1 MASKVSTKESLTAK
15 GTLNLDSDEILLEI
29 EDVDTPVALVDLL
42 KDFNGKE
49 VSISVNFTNELI

>member
-1 MASKVSTKESLTAK
+1 MASKVSTKESLNAK
-15 GTLNLDSDEILLEI
+15 GILNLDGDEILLEI
-29 EDVDTPVALVDLL
+29 EDVDTPVAFVDLL

>member
-1 MASKVSTKESLTAK
+1 MASKVSTKESLNAK
-15 GTLNLDSDEILLEI
+15 GILNLDGDEILLEI

>member
-15 GTLNLDSDEILLEI
+15 GILNLDGDEILLEI